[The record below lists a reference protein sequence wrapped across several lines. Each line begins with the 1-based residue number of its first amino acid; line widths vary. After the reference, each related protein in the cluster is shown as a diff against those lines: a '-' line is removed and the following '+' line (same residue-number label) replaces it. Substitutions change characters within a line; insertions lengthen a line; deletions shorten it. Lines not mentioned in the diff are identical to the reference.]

1 MKNVH
6 TWHKSNTNSRKLTR
20 KKLTRLLNFAL
31 NFRMK
36 LARLQQ
42 IDFEMYEIN
51 ENVRHWSICKA
62 KKKEKQRKIKFFEY
76 ISII

>member
-1 MKNVH
+1 MYVH
-6 TWHKSNTNSRKLTR
+6 GINQILYSRKLTE
-20 KKLTRLLNFAL
+20 KKLTQLPNFAL

-51 ENVRHWSICKA
+51 ENVRHCSIW
-62 KKKEKQRKIKFFEY
+62 
-76 ISII
+76 

>member
-6 TWHKSNTNSRKLTR
+6 TWYKSNTNSRKLTR
-20 KKLTRLLNFAL
+20 KKLTQLPNFAL

-36 LARLQQ
+36 LAWLQQ

-51 ENVRHWSICKA
+51 ENVRHCSIW
-62 KKKEKQRKIKFFEY
+62 
-76 ISII
+76 

>member
-1 MKNVH
+1 MWRMYVH
-6 TWHKSNTNSRKLTR
+6 GINQILYSRKLTQ
-20 KKLTRLLNFAL
+20 KKLTQLPNFAL

-51 ENVRHWSICKA
+51 ENVSNCSIGKG
-62 KKKEKQRKIKFFEY
+62 KKKKQKKNARLNFLNI
-76 ISII
+76 